1 MKQWLKRTFYWEAFE
16 RNLLVSADREDRI
29 LNMKYLCPLSVTS
42 QNRLALRQRKE
53 HIGLQGTAKMTLAS
67 RQSGGQA
74 GTGRPNK
81 VKTSPPKTWQPFIR
95 GSENAGHGIYNFRNP
110 WNENTEAFLEP
121 GLRRPE
127 LGLCGM
133 WLCYKSLWVSASEQW
148 YSPLTRNECWLLTVI
163 ICGWGEGFPCST
175 GDFVCRGQRYT
186 GWSCD
191 LLLRRA
197 VRHYSVWIWGCS

>member
-1 MKQWLKRTFYWEAFE
+1 
-16 RNLLVSADREDRI
+16 
-29 LNMKYLCPLSVTS
+29 
-42 QNRLALRQRKE
+42 
-53 HIGLQGTAKMTLAS
+53 MTLTS

-81 VKTSPPKTWQPFIR
+81 VKTSPPKTWQPFIC

-133 WLCYKSLWVSASEQW
+133 WLCYKSLWVSVLEQW

-175 GDFVCRGQRYT
+175 GVCLQWPEVHRMELWLAAEKGCQALQCLNL
-186 GWSCD
+186 GVFIVCQ
-191 LLLRRA
+191 LLT
-197 VRHYSVWIWGCS
+197 VSSSVSF